1 MAQPPRPPARY
12 PAGAGGAAWTL
23 LLTGWAATM
32 ARAATQLAAASPT
45 PAVTVSPSATPTEA
59 GLNPNRPSGGSP
71 PP

>member
-12 PAGAGGAAWTL
+12 PVGAGGAAWTL
-23 LLTGWAATM
+23 LLTRWAATM
-32 ARAATQLAAASPT
+32 AWAATQLAAASCV
-45 PAVTVSPSATPTEA
+45 AVTVSPSATPTEA